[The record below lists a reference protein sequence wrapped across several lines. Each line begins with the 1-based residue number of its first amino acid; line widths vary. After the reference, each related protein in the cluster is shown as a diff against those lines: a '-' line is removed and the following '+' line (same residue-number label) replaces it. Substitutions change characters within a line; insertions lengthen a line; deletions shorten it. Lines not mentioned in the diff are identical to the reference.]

1 MALKSGSESAGL
13 GGPESL
19 HLKELLA
26 DAHAVGPLWEKFLS
40 SRLSSDWMSMKDVLD
55 RFWVVESQESRRHAQ
70 MEREIRE
77 NH

>member
-26 DAHAVGPLWEKFLS
+26 DAHAVGPL
-40 SRLSSDWMSMKDVLD
+40 
-55 RFWVVESQESRRHAQ
+55 
-70 MEREIRE
+70 
-77 NH
+77 